1 MKVSLMVLLGLLA
14 TAILRKQSASVRHF
28 VLAATLVGAAATPA
42 LRLVAPVWH
51 ASPDAWWSSSRV
63 ELIDRP
69 LAVLDLTHQP
79 SSPAAVHTPL
89 PGSTRAAMVV
99 RSLGI
104 LWLAGAGASLFV
116 LLVGLSRLAWLASRA
131 ERVTAGPWAD
141 IAADIARAHGLRRLP
156 ALLQSDHP
164 TLLVT
169 WGFARPK
176 VLLPVEAPRWPDNR
190 IRIVL
195 GHELAH
201 IRRGDWMVQMA
212 AELLRSGYWFN
223 PLVWLACRRLRL
235 ESEQACDDAV
245 LSLGVEGSTYASEL
259 VDLAR
264 AFRSERQPLVPA
276 AAIARPSSLERRVR
290 AMLNVR
296 LNRDPITRSVCLAA
310 TIVLVAVTML
320 VAGFGVSAQSV
331 FATLSGSVVDPNGR
345 PIPDVT
351 LKLSNAQ
358 RRSNYEVKSDPAGQ
372 YEFIGL
378 PAGTY
383 TLLFEAGGFAAVKRE
398 GIAIAGQPFQ
408 VDAVMQVGSV
418 TETITVSEDQ
428 PRPLAPQTNA
438 FRQRPRNDL
447 QPDPCASSTAGGC
460 IRSPIK
466 IKDVKPIFPAGTDA
480 GTGTQVVLE
489 GRIGADG
496 FMAGMHVV
504 SAADQGFANAALNA
518 VNAWE
523 FLPTELDGQP
533 IDTRIKVMVNFV
545 GAR

>member
-1 MKVSLMVLLGLLA
+1 MKVSLMILLGLLA
-14 TAILRKQSASVRHF
+14 TALLRKQSAAVRHF

-42 LRLVAPVWH
+42 LRLLAPAWH

-69 LAVLDLTHQP
+69 LAVLDVTEQP
-79 SSPAAVHTPL
+79 SSAAVRVL
-89 PGSTRAAMVV
+89 PPGPARSARVM
-99 RSLGI
+99 RSLAI
-104 LWLAGAGASLFV
+104 LWLAGAGASLLV
-116 LLVGLSRLAWLASRA
+116 LLVGLCRLAWLASRA
-131 ERVTAGPWAD
+131 QPVTTGAWAD
-141 IAADIARAHGLRRLP
+141 SAVDLSRAYGLRRPP

-169 WGFARPK
+169 WGLARPK
-176 VLLPVEAPRWPDNR
+176 VLLPAEAPRWPADR

-245 LSLGVEGSTYASEL
+245 LNLGVEGSTYASEL

-264 AFRSERQPLVPA
+264 GFQSERPLFLPPA
-276 AAIARPSSLERRVR
+276 AAIARPSNLERRVR

-296 LNRDPITRSVCLAA
+296 LNRDPITRSASLAA
-310 TIVLVAVTML
+310 AIVLAIVALL
-320 VAGFGVSAQSV
+320 VAGFGVSAQSA
-331 FATLSGSVVDPNGR
+331 FATLSGSVADPNGR
-345 PIPDVT
+345 PIPGVT

-358 RRSNYEVKSDPAGQ
+358 RQSSYEVKSDPAGQ
-372 YEFIGL
+372 YEFVGL

-383 TLLFEAGGFAAVKRE
+383 TLRLEFSGFYAIKLE
-398 GIAIAGQPFQ
+398 GIALAGQPLKA
-408 VDAVMQVGSV
+408 DAVMQVGSV
-418 TETITVSEDQ
+418 TETINVSDRST
-428 PRPLAPQTNA
+428 PPPQTRA
-438 FRQRPRNDL
+438 FRPRSRNDV
-447 QPDPCASSTAGGC
+447 QPDPCASSPAGGC

-466 IKDVKPIFPAGTDA
+466 IKDVKPIFPAGADA
-480 GTGTQVVLE
+480 GTGIHVVLE
-489 GRIGADG
+489 GHIAADG
-496 FMAGMHVV
+496 FITGMQVV
-504 SAADQGFANAALNA
+504 SAADPDFANAALDA

-533 IDTRIKVMVNFV
+533 IDTRIKVMVNFLR
-545 GAR
+545 AQ

>member
-1 MKVSLMVLLGLLA
+1 MKVSLVVLLGLLA
-14 TAILRKQSASVRHF
+14 TASLRKQSAAVRHF
-28 VLAATLVGAAATPA
+28 VLAAALVGAAATPT
-42 LRLVAPVWH
+42 LRLVAPAWY

-69 LAVLDLTHQP
+69 LAVLDLTEQP
-79 SSPAAVHTPL
+79 SSAAAVHASR
-89 PGSTRAAMVV
+89 PGSTRAATVV

-104 LWLAGAGASLFV
+104 IWLAGAGASLFV

-131 ERVTAGPWAD
+131 ERVTAGAWAD
-141 IAADIARAHGLRRLP
+141 TAVHVARAYGLRRQP

-176 VLLPVEAPRWPDNR
+176 VLLPADAPHWPDDR

-245 LSLGVEGSTYASEL
+245 LTLGVEGSTYASEL

-264 AFRSERQPLVPA
+264 AFRSRRPPFVPA

-296 LNRDPITRSVCLAA
+296 LNRDPITRSASLAA
-310 TIVLVAVTML
+310 AIVLAAITVL
-320 VAGFGVSAQSV
+320 VAGFGVSAQSA
-331 FATLSGSVVDPNGR
+331 FATVSGSVVDPNGR
-345 PIPDVT
+345 PIPGIT
-351 LKLSNAQ
+351 LTLSNAQ
-358 RRSNYEVKSDPAGQ
+358 RQSSYAVKSDPNGQ
-372 YEFIGL
+372 YEFVGL

-383 TLLFEAGGFAAVKRE
+383 TLLFEVPGFATVKRE
-398 GIAIAGQPFQ
+398 GIALAGQPFQ
-408 VDAVMQVGSV
+408 VNAVMQVG
-418 TETITVSEDQ
+418 TIMETITVSDQ
-428 PRPLAPQTNA
+428 SSPLPPQTSA
-438 FRQRPRNDL
+438 FRRRPRSDL
-447 QPDPCASSTAGGC
+447 QPDPCASSPAGGC
-460 IRSPIK
+460 IRPPVK
-466 IKDVKPIFPAGTDA
+466 IKDVKPIFPTGANA
-480 GTGTQVVLE
+480 GTGTHVVLE

-496 FMAGMHVV
+496 FIAGMQVV

-533 IDTRIKVMVNFV
+533 IDTRIKVMVDFV
-545 GAR
+545 SAK

>member
-1 MKVSLMVLLGLLA
+1 MRVSLMVLLGLLA
-14 TAILRKQSASVRHF
+14 TAILRKQSAAVRHF
-28 VLAATLVGAAATPA
+28 VLAATLVSAAATPA

-51 ASPDAWWSSSRV
+51 ANPDAWWSSSRV

-69 LAVLDLTHQP
+69 LAVLDLTRQLSSAAALHASPP
-79 SSPAAVHTPL
+79 SSTQAATVT
-89 PGSTRAAMVV
+89 

-104 LWLAGAGASLFV
+104 IWLSGAGASLFV
-116 LLVGLSRLAWLASRA
+116 LFVGLGRLAWLASRA
-131 ERVTAGPWAD
+131 KRVTAGAWPD
-141 IAADIARAHGLRRLP
+141 IAVDIARAYGLRRQP
-156 ALLQSDHP
+156 TLLQSDHP

-169 WGFARPK
+169 WGFARHK
-176 VLLPVEAPRWPDNR
+176 VLLPADAPHWPDDR

-245 LSLGVEGSTYASEL
+245 LNLGVEGSTYASEL

-264 AFRSERQPLVPA
+264 AFRSERQPFVPA

-296 LNRDPITRSVCLAA
+296 LNRDPITRSASLAA
-310 TIVLVAVTML
+310 AIVLAVVTVL
-320 VAGFGVSAQSV
+320 VAGFGVSAQSA

-345 PIPDVT
+345 PMPGVT
-351 LKLSNAQ
+351 LKLSNGQ
-358 RRSNYEVKSDPAGQ
+358 RQSSYEVKSDPTGQ
-372 YEFIGL
+372 YEFVGL
-378 PAGTY
+378 PAGSY
-383 TLLFEAGGFAAVKRE
+383 TLLFEMPGFATVKRE
-398 GIAIAGQPFQ
+398 GIALAGQPFQ
-408 VDAVMQVGSV
+408 VNAEMQVGTV
-418 TETITVSEDQ
+418 METITASEQ
-428 PRPLAPQTNA
+428 STPSQASA

-447 QPDPCASSTAGGC
+447 QPDPCASSPAGGC
-460 IRSPIK
+460 IRMPIK
-466 IKDVKPIFPAGTDA
+466 IKDVKPIFPVGADA

-489 GRIGADG
+489 GRIGTDG
-496 FMAGMHVV
+496 FIGGMHVV

-523 FLPTELDGQP
+523 FLPTELDGQA
-533 IDTRIKVMVNFV
+533 IDTRIRVMVNFV
-545 GAR
+545 SAK

>member
-1 MKVSLMVLLGLLA
+1 MKVSLIVLLGLLA
-14 TAILRKQSASVRHF
+14 TMIMRKQSAAVRHF
-28 VLAATLVGAAATPA
+28 VLAATLVSAAATPA
-42 LRLVAPVWH
+42 LRLVAPTWH
-51 ASPDAWWSSSRV
+51 ASPDARWSSSRV

-69 LAVLDLTHQP
+69 LAVLDLTRQP
-79 SSPAAVHTPL
+79 ASAAAVHTSP
-89 PGSTRAAMVV
+89 PGPTRAATV

-104 LWLAGAGASLFV
+104 IWLVGAGANLFV
-116 LLVGLSRLAWLASRA
+116 LVVGLSRLGWLASRA
-131 ERVTAGPWAD
+131 ARVTTGAWAE
-141 IAADIARAHGLRRLP
+141 IAVDIARAYGLRRQP
-156 ALLQSDHP
+156 TLLQSDHP

-169 WGFARPK
+169 WGLARSK
-176 VLLPVEAPRWPDNR
+176 VLLPAEAPRWPADR

-201 IRRGDWMVQMA
+201 IRRSDWIVQIA
-212 AELLRSGYWFN
+212 AELVRSGYWFN

-235 ESEQACDDAV
+235 ESEQACDNAV
-245 LSLGVEGSTYASEL
+245 LNLGVEGSTYASEL

-264 AFRSERQPLVPA
+264 AFRSERQPFVPA
-276 AAIARPSSLERRVR
+276 PAIARPSSLERRVS

-296 LNRDPITRSVCLAA
+296 LNRDPITRSASLAA
-310 TIVLVAVTML
+310 VIVLTAVTVL
-320 VAGFGVSAQSV
+320 IAGFGVSAQSA

-345 PIPDVT
+345 PMSGVA

-358 RRSNYEVKSDPAGQ
+358 KQSNYEVKSDPAGQ
-372 YEFIGL
+372 YEFVGL

-383 TLLFEAGGFAAVKRE
+383 TLLFEVPGFATVKRE
-398 GIAIAGQPFQ
+398 GIALAGQPFE
-408 VDAVMQVGSV
+408 VDAVMQVGSIM
-418 TETITVSEDQ
+418 EIISVSDQ
-428 PRPLAPQTNA
+428 ARALPPQTNT

-447 QPDPCASSTAGGC
+447 QPDPCASSPAGGC
-460 IRSPIK
+460 IRMPIK
-466 IKDVKPIFPAGTDA
+466 TKDVKPIFPTGADA

-496 FMAGMHVV
+496 FIAGMQVV
-504 SAADQGFANAALNA
+504 SAADQSFANAALNA

-545 GAR
+545 SAK